1 MSSKD
6 EKNRTQVID
15 KIAKMDEPRRSIMQ
29 RVHDVIVAAAP
40 TLKPRIWYGM
50 PAYAQS
56 ASTPALVTLRNDERV
71 NLALTEK
78 VDFQSAGGVDGLLM
92 PEHGISRPWTRTPR
106 SASPRSSVRWSADA
120 CCERPPVDGRVP
132 LVQGTCPD
140 RRSRHAPCLTS
151 LIRSGSR
158 RRCRPSVFA
167 VSMTRRGSSSPRRRR
182 SAIVPWNGRYATF

>member
-92 PEHGISRPWTRTPR
+92 PAAWYFETVDADTEKRIAEIVR
-106 SASPRSSVRWSADA
+106 SV
-120 CCERPPVDGRVP
+120 VG
-132 LVQGTCPD
+132 
-140 RRSRHAPCLTS
+140 
-151 LIRSGSR
+151 
-158 RRCRPSVFA
+158 
-167 VSMTRRGSSSPRRRR
+167 
-182 SAIVPWNGRYATF
+182 